1 MVAIIQIKTF
11 TESKTIQ
18 IENNSIG
25 ASVTEIDDS
34 FTGELYYGNQINK
47 RNCPY
52 FLFALI

>member
-1 MVAIIQIKTF
+1 M
-11 TESKTIQ
+11 
-18 IENNSIG
+18 ENNSIG